1 MKHTKTT
8 KPLGTKWFTFYTKV
22 RPWFAC
28 LSVFTVI
35 ADFMQYREV
44 YTSYWW
50 IMAYF
55 LAELIQP
62 VLCVVVFFKS
72 QGDYGDFVRFVK
84 GVLLFETISMSY
96 SQGVQQYINNDLNFG
111 FAFIGFTIMF
121 VISFSIW
128 FCPNVKY
135 FEKRIP
141 LFTNDCPEDDLNRV
155 LECKACGYRDKNSFN
170 DCPRCGRYAKRY
182 VFLNEEPI
190 VDTDRIR
197 FCRKC
202 GEKLIDSNNFCSKCG
217 TKVTKE

>member
-1 MKHTKTT
+1 MEHTKTT
-8 KPLGTKWFTFYTKV
+8 KQLGTKWFTFYTKV
-22 RPWFAC
+22 RPWIAC
-28 LSVFTVI
+28 LMVFSVI
-35 ADFMQYREV
+35 GDFMRFSKV

-50 IMAYF
+50 LLLYLIAS
-55 LAELIQP
+55 LAQP
-62 VLCVVVFFKS
+62 ILSVIVAIKS
-72 QGDYGDFVRFVK
+72 SGDYIEFVRFVK
-84 GVLLFETISMSY
+84 GVLLFETVSISY
-96 SQGVQQYINNDLNFG
+96 SQGVQQYMNNDFNFG

-141 LFTNDCPEDDLNRV
+141 LFTNDCPENDLNRV

-182 VFLNEEPI
+182 VYLNEEPTA
-190 VDTDRIR
+190 DTDKIR

-202 GEKLIDSNNFCSKCG
+202 GEKLIDNSRFCRKCG
-217 TKVTKE
+217 TEIVD